1 MAFHEAE
8 RGSSLEAFPRERRVA
23 SRKCIEL
30 DGFARLFLPGGRSM
44 PVTANLR
51 MVRNFFSTSGEGRF
65 WMSEGAHFDATCMHM
80 PLKLVFSGAT
90 TVLIE
95 VKEARWAADGCR
107 CSFVVYA

>member
-8 RGSSLEAFPRERRVA
+8 RGSSLQKFPGDERGA
-23 SRKCIEL
+23 SRKCVNLE
-30 DGFARLFLPGGRSM
+30 GFARLFLPGGRSM

-51 MVRNFFSTSGEGRF
+51 MVRSFFSTSGDGRL
-65 WMSEGAHFDATCMHM
+65 WMSEGARFDATCMHM
-80 PLKLVFSGAT
+80 PLQLVFSGAA